1 MQLTSVTVQ
10 AASDSVS
17 DRSSRLSA
25 SNLPAATG
33 SKKPWQTRRI
43 TAKRARRGTPDLPT
57 KLSPTAM
64 ISNSSVYLNPRFKE
78 RIKETQQNEELRV
91 WVLYL

>member
-1 MQLTSVTVQ
+1 MRLTSVTV

-33 SKKPWQTRRI
+33 SKKPWETRRI

-64 ISNSSVYLNPRFKE
+64 IPNSNSYLKPKSKE
-78 RIKETQQNEELRV
+78 GIKETQQDEKLRV